1 MHIELIE
8 TFLPMQH
15 FVNEQIAE
23 AGGVAMVCPS
33 SDVFGMYEI
42 NVCLDNL

>member
-23 AGGVAMVCPS
+23 AGGAA
-33 SDVFGMYEI
+33 VFFLFSIVEL
-42 NVCLDNL
+42 N